1 MGARVPQQDEPFP
14 GKGFH
19 LGLWW
24 ESNNNN
30 EINTRSAPNMCLDQI
45 PHFTGEQLKL
55 KRV

>member
-1 MGARVPQQDEPFP
+1 MGARVPQRDEPFP